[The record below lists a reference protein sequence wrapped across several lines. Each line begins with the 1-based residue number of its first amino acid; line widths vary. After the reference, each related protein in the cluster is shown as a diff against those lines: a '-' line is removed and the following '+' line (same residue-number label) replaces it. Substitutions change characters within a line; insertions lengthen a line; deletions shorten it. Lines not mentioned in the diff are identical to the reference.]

1 MAPRQETR
9 APSARLVGTLLLL
22 VLVVAAI
29 ARSHWGTRLDGF
41 TVDEPWHVV
50 AGVSY
55 LRTGDYRLNP
65 EHPPLVKL
73 AAGAAQRE
81 DFALPPFAPLVE
93 KSQERDWVEDVMFLG
108 NDAAAAQQRTR
119 WSLWAFHGALL
130 LALGL
135 LLWRALGLAW
145 AAGALAF
152 LAIEPSVA
160 AHLPVAMTDLP
171 LALTLA
177 VAVVAA
183 GLLLSRWQ
191 WRWVLAAGLA
201 LGLVLGSKH
210 SGLAGVAG
218 VGAVLAIG
226 VLAGWRSEGWAEGVR
241 RLGRVAAA
249 GVLGVAVL
257 WAMYDFRFH
266 AGPDGSD
273 GFNRSMP
280 DKVAD
285 LNIPHWRL
293 AIGVADEARLL
304 PRAYLWGLADTVRAG
319 VEGRGQSSHLL
330 WGVNHKG
337 RPPWFT
343 WPSIVVSKLPLALAA
358 MALAGLLLLRWRS
371 LPAAGRWTLAAAL
384 GAGGVHL
391 AALMSGQGTYGGIRH
406 ALPLVVLLALPAG
419 ALVAF
424 AWQRRGMA
432 LRVLALVPL
441 AAALGMTI
449 GEPRVW
455 EYHNELAG
463 GSREAY
469 RQFGNE
475 GLDLGQR
482 WPEIKAFHDEV
493 VAPEGATLY
502 SDYWFMEEQAIA
514 ARSNYR
520 RKVDSIDDTN
530 VDGVYEGYFLYPMHM
545 TLPWPDWGWDPAVG
559 LKGLEQVARRGYVAI
574 YKGRRQDAQGRAAD
588 VYDKVL
594 EHLYKLGG
602 GRDDVVA
609 ARLEEV
615 LVQLP
620 FHVGAAVELGNA
632 YLRLGNVAAA
642 RRAYGLPLVQQMM
655 PVEPLVESQ
664 LQEQIAR
671 LADGT
676 DPATVPPLRNPWM
689 E

>member
-1 MAPRQETR
+1 MADRRGTG
-9 APSARLVGTLLLL
+9 ARRWAGVALLLAL
-22 VLVVAAI
+22 AGLAVL
-29 ARSHWGTRLDGF
+29 RSHWGTRLDGF

-55 LRTGDYRLNP
+55 LRTGDFRLNP
-65 EHPPLVKL
+65 EHPPLVKQV
-73 AAGAAQRE
+73 AGAAQAE
-81 DFALPPFAPLVE
+81 GFVLPPFAPLVE
-93 KSQERDWVEDVMFLG
+93 KSQERDWVEDAMFLR
-108 NDAAAAQQRTR
+108 NDAAAAQRATR
-119 WSLWAFHGALL
+119 ASLWAFHGTLL

-135 LLWRALGLAW
+135 LLWRALGLPW
-145 AAGALAF
+145 AAGSLAF

-177 VAVVAA
+177 VAVAAA
-183 GLLLSRWQ
+183 GLLLSTWQ

-218 VGAVLAIG
+218 VGAVLAVG
-226 VLAGWRSEGWAEGVR
+226 VLAGWRQGWAEGVR
-241 RLGRVAAA
+241 RLGQVLAA
-249 GVLGVAVL
+249 GVLGLAVL
-257 WAMYDFRFH
+257 WAMYGFRFH

-273 GFNRSMP
+273 GFNRAMA

-285 LNIPHWRL
+285 LNIPHWRT
-293 AIGVADEARLL
+293 AIGLADEARLL

-319 VEGRGQSSHLL
+319 VEGRGQSSHLV

-343 WPSIVVSKLPLALAA
+343 WPSIIASKLPLALAA
-358 MALAGLLLLRWRS
+358 MALLGLLALRWAT
-371 LPAAGRWTLAAAL
+371 LTAAGRWLLAAAA
-384 GAGGVHL
+384 GAGLVHL
-391 AALMSGQGTYGGIRH
+391 GALMSGQGTYGGIRH

-419 ALVAF
+419 ALVA
-424 AWQRRGMA
+424 ATWHRGGAA
-432 LRVLALVPL
+432 LRAAAVAPLAL
-441 AAALGMTI
+441 ALGMTVT
-449 GEPRVW
+449 EPRLW

-463 GSREAY
+463 GTEEAY

-482 WPEIKAFHDEV
+482 WPEIKAYHDAV
-493 VAPEGATLY
+493 IAPEGATLY

-514 ARSNYR
+514 ARTNYR
-520 RKVDSIDDTN
+520 RKVDSIDDSN
-530 VDGVYEGYFLYPMHM
+530 LDGVYEGYFLYSMHM

-559 LKGLEQVARRGYVAI
+559 LKGLEQVARLGYVAV
-574 YKGRRQDAQGRAAD
+574 YKGRRQDPQGRAAD

-602 GRDDVVA
+602 GRDEVVA

-615 LVQLP
+615 LAQMPWHL
-620 FHVGAAVELGNA
+620 GAAIELGNA
-632 YLRLGNVAAA
+632 RLRLGDAAAA
-642 RRAYGLPLVQQMM
+642 RAAYRVPLEQKGM
-655 PVEPLVESQ
+655 PVEPLAKSQ
-664 LQEQIAR
+664 LEAQLER
-671 LADGT
+671 LAQPGVT
-676 DPATVPPLRNPWM
+676 AAGVPPLRNPWM

>member
-1 MAPRQETR
+1 MAPE
-9 APSARLVGTLLLL
+9 ANALSARGRLAGALLLMAL
-22 VLVVAAI
+22 VLAGI

-41 TVDEPWHVV
+41 TIDEPWHVV

-55 LRTGDYRLNP
+55 LRTGDFRLNP

-73 AAGAAQRE
+73 VIGAAQSE
-81 DFALPPFAPLVE
+81 DFVLPPFPPLVE
-93 KSQERDWVEDVMFLG
+93 KSQERDWVEDVMFFQ
-108 NDAAAAQQRTR
+108 NDAAASQRATR
-119 WSLWAFHGALL
+119 ASLWAFHGALMF
-130 LALGL
+130 ALGL

-145 AAGALAF
+145 AAGSLAF

-177 VAVVAA
+177 VAVVCA
-183 GLLLSRWQ
+183 GLLLATWQ

-226 VLAGWRSEGWAEGVR
+226 VLAGWRQGWAEGVR

-249 GVLGVAVL
+249 GVLGLAVL

-273 GFNRSMP
+273 GFNRAMA

-319 VEGRGQSSHLL
+319 VEGRGQAAHFV

-337 RPPWFT
+337 APPWFT
-343 WPSIVVSKLPLALAA
+343 WPSILLAKVPLALMA
-358 MALAGLLLLRWRS
+358 MALLGLLALRWKS
-371 LPAAGRWTLAAAL
+371 LSPAGRWLLAAAV
-384 GAGGVHL
+384 GSGVVHL

-406 ALPLVVLLALPAG
+406 ALPLVALLALPAG
-419 ALVAF
+419 AVVAF
-424 AWQRRGMA
+424 AWQRAGAA
-432 LRVLALVPL
+432 LRAASLVPL
-441 AAALGMTI
+441 AAALVMTI
-449 GEPRVW
+449 GEPRLW

-463 GSREAY
+463 GSEGAY
-469 RQFGNE
+469 AQFGNE

-493 VAPEGATLY
+493 IAPEGAALY

-514 ARSNYR
+514 ARTNYR
-520 RKVDSIDDTN
+520 RKVESIDDAN
-530 VDGVYEGYFLYPMHM
+530 IDGVYEGYFIYPMTM
-545 TLPWPDWGWDPAVG
+545 TLPWPEWGWDPAVG
-559 LKGLEQVARRGYVAI
+559 LAGLEQVRRLGYVAV
-574 YKGRRQDAQGRAAD
+574 YKGRREDPLGRAAD
-588 VYDKVL
+588 VYGRVI
-594 EHLYKLGG
+594 EHLYREGG
-602 GRDDVVA
+602 GRDEVVVA
-609 ARLEEV
+609 RLQEV
-615 LVQLP
+615 VAKAP
-620 FHVGAAVELGNA
+620 FHAGAAIELGNA
-632 YLRLGNVAAA
+632 QLRLGDVAAA
-642 RRAYGLPLVQQMM
+642 RAAYGIPLTQEQNM
-655 PVEPLVESQ
+655 PLEPLVKSQ
-664 LQEQIAR
+664 IQAQIAR

-676 DPATVPPLRNPWM
+676 DPAIVPPLRNPWM

>member
-1 MAPRQETR
+1 MASSRRTSPGWGLALLVVLVAAAVLR
-9 APSARLVGTLLLL
+9 SHVGTQ
-22 VLVVAAI
+22 
-29 ARSHWGTRLDGF
+29 HDGF

-73 AAGAAQRE
+73 AAGAAQAPG
-81 DFALPPFAPLVE
+81 FVLPPFAPLVE
-93 KSQERDWVEDVMFLG
+93 KSQERDWVEDVMFLR

-119 WSLWAFHGALL
+119 LSLWAFHGALL

-145 AAGALAF
+145 AAGSLAF
-152 LAIEPSVA
+152 LAVEPSVA

-177 VAVVAA
+177 VAVAAA
-183 GLLLSRWQ
+183 GLLLSTWQ

-218 VGAVLAIG
+218 VGLVLGIG
-226 VLAGWRSEGWAEGVR
+226 VLAGWRQGWAEGVR
-241 RLGRVAAA
+241 RLGRVCAA
-249 GVLGVAVL
+249 GVLGLAVL
-257 WAMYDFRFH
+257 WAMYGFRFH

-273 GFNRSMP
+273 GFNRAMA

-293 AIGVADEARLL
+293 AIGLADEARLL

-319 VEGRGQSSHLL
+319 VEGRGQSSHLV
-330 WGVNHKG
+330 WGVSHKG

-343 WPSIVVSKLPLALAA
+343 WPSIVASKLPLALAA
-358 MALAGLLLLRWRS
+358 MALLGLLALRWTKI
-371 LPAAGRWTLAAAL
+371 PASGRWLLAAAA
-384 GAGGVHL
+384 GAGVVHL
-391 AALMSGQGTYGGIRH
+391 GALMSGQGTYGGIRH

-419 ALVAF
+419 ALLAL
-424 AWQRRGMA
+424 AWQRGGNA
-432 LRVLALVPL
+432 LRVVAAAPL
-441 AAALGMTI
+441 AVALAMTAA
-449 GEPRVW
+449 EPRLW

-463 GSREAY
+463 GTAEAY

-482 WPEIKAFHDEV
+482 WPEVKAYHDAV
-493 VAPEGATLY
+493 IAPEGATLY

-514 ARSNYR
+514 ARTNYR
-520 RKVDSIDDTN
+520 RKVDSIDDAN
-530 VDGVYEGYFLYPMHM
+530 IDGVYEGYFLYNMHM
-545 TLPWPDWGWDPAVG
+545 TLPWPEWGWDPAVG
-559 LKGLEQVARRGYVAI
+559 LKGLEQVQRLGYVAI
-574 YKGRRQDAQGRAAD
+574 YKGRRQDPQGRAAD
-588 VYDKVL
+588 VYQKVV
-594 EHLYKLGG
+594 EHLYKQGG
-602 GRDDVVA
+602 GRDEVVA
-609 ARLEEV
+609 ARLQEV
-615 LVQLP
+615 MAQLP
-620 FHVGAAVELGNA
+620 WHLGAAIELGNA
-632 YLRLGNVAAA
+632 RLRLGDAAGA
-642 RRAYGLPLVQQMM
+642 RAAYGLTLAQQAM
-655 PVEPLVESQ
+655 PVEPLVKAQ
-664 LQEQIAR
+664 LEAQIAR
-671 LADGT
+671 LAEGVAAD
-676 DPATVPPLRNPWM
+676 DVPPLRNPWM